1 MLLVKKCRICGCTD
15 NNACTEGCYWVEDDL
30 CSNCVDN
37 EEKTTEACGYT
48 TEISDKQLETQT
60 QENITP
66 KEKLEKEYTKEIP
79 IPMKEYIVQKA
90 SQDLEFA
97 QRALLPGK
105 TLKGAYAFVKN
116 KAKSQAVNGVAAI
129 EDKEVFKWLEEYYTS
144 EKTETPAAAVNAEP
158 ETPGEEFKKKEI
170 KPSPKKKVEHNPETQ
185 ISLFDFGEAE

>member
-1 MLLVKKCRICGCTD
+1 MADI
-15 NNACTEGCYWVEDDL
+15 
-30 CSNCVDN
+30 
-37 EEKTTEACGYT
+37 
-48 TEISDKQLETQT
+48 Q
-60 QENITP
+60 
-66 KEKLEKEYTKEIP
+66 EKLEKEYTKEIP

-105 TLKGAYAFVKN
+105 TLKGAYAFVKQ

-158 ETPGEEFKKKEI
+158 ETLGEEFKEKEI
-170 KPSPKKKVEHNPETQ
+170 KPSSKKKVEHNPETQ